1 MINYTIN
8 SFILNL
14 FNIVLMLLNHL
25 INVIDVNLDKL
36 NKNTSSTII
45 VPVNQIKFFNRKN
58 TFYSS
63 ILKTSFLLKRNFFVK
78 YYFTDNRGFRN
89 KTKHFNQVYFTMR
102 KIQYSL
108 VTLSS
113 IIEKIKKLITI
124 NWFNEEKINKN
135 SEIFINN
142 FNIKTSFFTSFIQI
156 LAWTITT
163 VFWIKARA
171 SYYTNNWIYTTNHK
185 RIAVNY
191 FWFVIL
197 SGIVGMVLATIIRL
211 EFAYPGVG
219 ILAGDSIQYL
229 SLASAHGVIMVFF
242 MIMPLLFGAF
252 ANFLLP
258 TQLGVHDV
266 AFPRLNSAAF
276 WFLPG
281 GLLML
286 CQLVCVDRR
295 YQRMNCFNI
304 REVESLLKRRFF
316 TDLITSK
323 DHHTLLDKTSLGLR
337 YKLNDNTFLNNN
349 INSSYNYGLNLNVQT
364 RNSNFLDFFFTKT
377 TDKFDDTQ
385 SFSPNF
391 YFFKIISYFETTNFF
406 NNVISTVNSIFFFLL
421 EKNFLFVDSSRFWNE
436 FFTIINLLG
445 NFFISFKNIIWNVLT
460 VFYRTVSFFFTLFIL
475 SPINGL
481 YLFLSI
487 LFYFFSFLFN
497 ITKPTLIDLFQKI
510 LHSLKFFYF
519 ETIKFFK
526 KIFNFKELYNTF
538 NDIYKFQSEF
548 EFFSNNNPFYSY
560 SIFFFTKIRNILLPF
575 SKQISKEF
583 TFDYSIYRFKINYN
597 FKDNS
602 FIVNIYNMIKIMLNN
617 LFACFSV
624 KNMKYRWR
632 CILAK
637 KDEAHKVKYEPHISP
652 EAEPISYRNLL
663 DRSLT
668 KTYEN
673 SLMLEFYS
681 LLFLILNAPIIFINF
696 ILYLFSH
703 HMWFLE
709 VHQMKPDFIVW
720 SFNTWKGIDS
730 DTSRETARAVLD
742 LLTFENL
749 SNLRKKAYT
758 RYEPMWQN
766 FTDSILSLYFFFSEL
781 VSLLFFMLSYFWV
794 LGFKPFSESTTFAFD
809 IFLVKCAQAYTDSYF
824 RSNINSLSTDL
835 LSFYNLLK
843 SFKVNKITFKLNF
856 LNKYKTTDFVANESE
871 KTFLLNN
878 EELSANSRFLRFDNP
893 VFKYDYKSGDYFPKL
908 YKDLYSFL
916 IPSILD
922 LTSGLRT
929 APWFFSPLLS
939 EILESNLT
947 TIIDNFSKKI
957 KFSNNSLYPTKLN
970 KINHTDVFYNF
981 FFTLNKEHDD
991 LNLKWISTNSL
1002 NTKFNRMFLTSSLQ
1016 QRIYGNWRNL
1026 KFTREAWRCKM
1037 LLARH
1042 QKTLFRR
1049 YMHEDGVFWSIE
1061 RNAKDLIPGWAM
1073 ITPFSSRTRYTAV
1086 GKTDIGLMGVL
1097 LVLNSSIISGANFLV
1112 TYRYLSTLNNRKMRD
1127 ARAFFTEAVMVAS
1140 WMMILANPMLV
1151 IGIIMLIS
1159 DRHWQTSFFDYSG
1172 GGDTVLFQHMFWFFG
1187 HPEVYIIII
1196 PTFGFTNT
1204 MVSYYL
1210 KKRVSA
1216 RASLLYSLYTIAFL
1230 GFFVWGHHMY
1240 MVGLSHTTRMLFS
1253 TLTVMISVPAAT
1265 KIMHWCV
1272 TTANSAFAME
1282 LPLLCTFTFIF
1293 FFVSGGI
1300 SGMCV
1305 AHTGMDVLFHDT
1317 FYVIGHF
1324 HVMLASGAM
1333 FASFGAFYFYFPAI
1347 FGVKYSRIYAYLH
1360 YAYYLVGQL
1369 MTVIPMFWLG
1379 YAGMPRRV
1387 LDYPAAFGGWHSVIS
1402 AGHMLNV
1409 AGLMAFFIMI
1419 FDSLRQAKAA
1429 TRNTFGISRYNT
1441 RLNFYIYEIARLTYI
1456 QQKTLFLFKF
1466 FRKYDLKL
1474 NGKNYINFEPY
1485 ETVLFSYIFLKK

>member
-1 MINYTIN
+1 
-8 SFILNL
+8 
-14 FNIVLMLLNHL
+14 
-25 INVIDVNLDKL
+25 
-36 NKNTSSTII
+36 
-45 VPVNQIKFFNRKN
+45 
-58 TFYSS
+58 
-63 ILKTSFLLKRNFFVK
+63 
-78 YYFTDNRGFRN
+78 
-89 KTKHFNQVYFTMR
+89 
-102 KIQYSL
+102 
-108 VTLSS
+108 
-113 IIEKIKKLITI
+113 
-124 NWFNEEKINKN
+124 
-135 SEIFINN
+135 
-142 FNIKTSFFTSFIQI
+142 
-156 LAWTITT
+156 
-163 VFWIKARA
+163 
-171 SYYTNNWIYTTNHK
+171 
-185 RIAVNY
+185 
-191 FWFVIL
+191 
-197 SGIVGMVLATIIRL
+197 MVLATIIRL

-219 ILAGDSIQYL
+219 VLAGDSIQYL

-286 CQLVCVDRR
+286 CQLVCIDRR

-304 REVESLLKRRFF
+304 REAESLLKRRFF
-316 TDLITSK
+316 TDLINSK
-323 DHHTLLDKTSLGLR
+323 DQHVLLNKTAIGLR
-337 YKLNDNTFLNNN
+337 YKLNKNTSLDNN
-349 INSSYNYGLNLNVQT
+349 ILNMYNYGIEMTPQARTANYTSFFKTNINYFNNTQTFELN
-364 RNSNFLDFFFTKT
+364 S
-377 TDKFDDTQ
+377 
-385 SFSPNF
+385 
-391 YFFKIISYFETTNFF
+391 YFFKLISYFYSTNIFF
-406 NNVISTVNSIFFFLL
+406 LLNSFFFFFL
-421 EKNFLFVDSSRFWNE
+421 EKSFLLIDLSNTLNGVYL
-436 FFTIINLLG
+436 I
-445 NFFISFKNIIWNVLT
+445 ISFCEKIISNIKNTVLA
-460 VFYRTVSFFFTLFIL
+460 VFYVMYNIFSFFFAFTVEISIYILEFLLRVLIFTLYRFTEWVQSTL
-475 SPINGL
+475 AAFYNW
-481 YLFLSI
+481 FLSFYPTLLNSLSSFFVSLSGFVKKFGFFIKNFNFSSVPSTVCSGFSYIFKSII
-487 LFYFFSFLFN
+487 LF
-497 ITKPTLIDLFQKI
+497 KE
-510 LHSLKFFYF
+510 KFI
-519 ETIKFFK
+519 E
-526 KIFNFKELYNTF
+526 E
-538 NDIYKFQSEF
+538 SA
-548 EFFSNNNPFYSY
+548 
-560 SIFFFTKIRNILLPF
+560 
-575 SKQISKEF
+575 
-583 TFDYSIYRFKINYN
+583 FDYEIYRFKINYN
-597 FKDNS
+597 FLENS
-602 FIVNIYNMIKIMLNN
+602 FFFNMYNLIKITLNN
-617 LFACFSV
+617 WFFCFSL
-624 KNMKYRWR
+624 KNTVYRLK
-632 CILAK
+632 CIYDRNVEYVPYDSK
-637 KDEAHKVKYEPHISP
+637 
-652 EAEPISYRNLL
+652 EAEPISYRDLWYK
-663 DRSLT
+663 SLSVA
-668 KTYEN
+668 YCD

-681 LLFLILNAPIIFINF
+681 LIYFFLNIPVLFVNSF
-696 ILYLFSH
+696 LYLCGSHFSVINYTKISIDFFF
-703 HMWFLE
+703 WFLNT
-709 VHQMKPDFIVW
+709 VNGTNVW
-720 SFNTWKGIDS
+720 
-730 DTSRETARAVLD
+730 
-742 LLTFENL
+742 
-749 SNLRKKAYT
+749 KKKI
-758 RYEPMWQN
+758 EK
-766 FTDSILSLYFFFSEL
+766 E
-781 VSLLFFMLSYFWV
+781 
-794 LGFKPFSESTTFAFD
+794 
-809 IFLVKCAQAYTDSYF
+809 
-824 RSNINSLSTDL
+824 DL
-835 LSFYNLLK
+835 LSLKFFFFNQIFANLGNFFYRYLIIAERVFNFFKPIFEPFFTFLFNVLKNLTLFLYNTEMAIFAAIIEYFDEVKKIWDMSNLK
-843 SFKVNKITFKLNF
+843 SFLIKWFEKFYLFFSSFGQTRLFKFFYNKTYSLFYSTHELINNNNVDK
-856 LNKYKTTDFVANESE
+856 
-871 KTFLLNN
+871 FLLNN
-878 EELSANSRFLRFDNP
+878 EEISTTSRVLRFNNP
-893 VFKYDYKSGDYFPKL
+893 IFKYDYKSGDYFPKL

-929 APWFFSPLLS
+929 PSWYFSITLNELLD
-939 EILESNLT
+939 INLT
-947 TIIDNFSKKI
+947 FFIDNLEKRTHFST
-957 KFSNNSLYPTKLN
+957 FSVVPTKNN
-970 KINHTDVFYNF
+970 KITHSDAFYNF
-981 FFTLNKEHDD
+981 FFSLNNPDLD

-1002 NTKFNRMFLTSSLQ
+1002 NVKFNRMFLTSSLQ
-1016 QRIYGNWRNL
+1016 QRLYSNWRTL

-1151 IGIIMLIS
+1151 IGIVMLIS

-1204 MVSYYL
+1204 MMSYYF

-1282 LPLLCTFTFIF
+1282 LPLLFTFTFIF

-1324 HVMLASGAM
+1324 HVMLAGGAM

-1360 YAYYLVGQL
+1360 YTYYLIGQL

-1429 TRNTFGISRYNT
+1429 TRNTFGVSRYNT
-1441 RLNFYIYEIARLTYI
+1441 RLNFYIYETSRLIYI
-1456 QQKTLFLFKF
+1456 QQKAFFLFKST
-1466 FRKYDLKL
+1466 KPTTLLL
-1474 NGKNYINFEPY
+1474 NGKNYFNLEPY
-1485 ETVLFSYIFLKK
+1485 ESVLFSYVLTKK